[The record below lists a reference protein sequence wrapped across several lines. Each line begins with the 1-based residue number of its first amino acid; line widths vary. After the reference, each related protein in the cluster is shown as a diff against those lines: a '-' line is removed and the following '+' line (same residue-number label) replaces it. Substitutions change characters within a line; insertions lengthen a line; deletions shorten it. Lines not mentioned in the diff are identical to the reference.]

1 MSKKKDFIGFLSV
14 QIKDL
19 YYMITDYYNQNS
31 DILNLLISETL
42 IRIKNREIQDP
53 SRLKVNN

>member
-14 QIKDL
+14 QIEDL